1 MAEVL
6 REEDGQ
12 GRRVV
17 QEAAVEAVR

>member
-17 QEAAVEAVR
+17 QKAAVEAVR